1 MVNDGA
7 HGVLD
12 FLWFRG
18 AGGWIWP
25 DRGRWLQDL
34 HGERTDHFTMG
45 ACDFASMWR
54 LSHLLSVFALVKCEL
69 VREFPS

>member
-1 MVNDGA
+1 
-7 HGVLD
+7 
-12 FLWFRG
+12 
-18 AGGWIWP
+18 
-25 DRGRWLQDL
+25 
-34 HGERTDHFTMG
+34 MG